1 MFLGERKK
9 GRESKP
15 KSWLPPKSLCC
26 SLYMTLPSVSI
37 FRYVKWWWQVSFK
50 VFCRACPGNGNLR
63 STRGTWQ
70 LLMKAIAWKSHISRP
85 LGAVSQGSQKPREVH
100 SSVLTCTFLRM
111 KTSSTAC
118 FVEAV
123 AQRQMLKETTASSSS
138 GECRNSRACCKQR
151 GV

>member
-138 GECRNSRACCKQR
+138 GECRNSRACCKQQ